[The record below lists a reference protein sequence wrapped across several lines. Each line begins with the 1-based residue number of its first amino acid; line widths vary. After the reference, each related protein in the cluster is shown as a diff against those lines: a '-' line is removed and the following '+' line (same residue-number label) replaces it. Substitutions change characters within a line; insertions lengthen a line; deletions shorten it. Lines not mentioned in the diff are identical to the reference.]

1 MGTVKDIVKAIT
13 RHAYKQ
19 NIERHNTINA
29 WLDYMIE
36 YFDASQYLT
45 RGGYERM
52 QKQKYQESEELYMA
66 TYMWMEITADNME
79 KGQASDVIGAVYEEL
94 FQSRGK
100 ASSLG
105 QFFTPV
111 PLCDVITICSQEG
124 QMKVNDNACGSGRTL
139 VSHYME
145 RVKSEGIS
153 KAYYIG
159 EDIDISSVKMCA
171 LNMMIHGMR
180 GRAIRHDALT
190 ERNFDYGLEVNEVR
204 YPFPSM
210 FYSVRKIQSKT

>member
-19 NIERHNTINA
+19 DIDRHNTINA

-36 YFDASQYLT
+36 YFDAGQYLT
-45 RGGYERM
+45 RGGYENM
-52 QKQKYQESEELYMA
+52 QKQKYRESEELYMA
-66 TYMWMEITADNME
+66 TYMWMNITADNMDN
-79 KGQASDVIGAVYEEL
+79 GQASDVIGAVYEEL

-111 PLCDVITICSQEG
+111 PLCDVITICSGEG
-124 QMKVNDNACGSGRTL
+124 QMRVNDSACGSGRTL

-145 RVKSEGIS
+145 TTKKGGLS

-159 EDIDISSVKMCA
+159 EDTDMTSVKMCA

-180 GRAIRHDALT
+180 GRAIRHDSLT
-190 ERNFDYGLEVNEVR
+190 DRGFGYGLEVNEVR

-210 FYSVRKIQSKT
+210 FYSVRKIQSRI

>member
-1 MGTVKDIVKAIT
+1 MAAIKDIVKAIS
-13 RHAYKQ
+13 RNAYRK

-29 WLDYMIE
+29 WLDYMIDF
-36 YFDASQYLT
+36 FDASQYLVK
-45 RGGYERM
+45 GGFERM
-52 QKQKYQESEELYMA
+52 QKEKFKESEELYMA

-111 PLCDVITICSQEG
+111 PLCDVITICSQDG
-124 QMKVNDNACGSGRTL
+124 NLRINDNACGSGRTL
-139 VSHYME
+139 ISHFME
-145 RVKSEGIS
+145 FSKGGETS

-159 EDIDISSVKMCA
+159 EDIDMSSVKMCA

-180 GRAIRHDALT
+180 GRAIRHDALID
-190 ERNFDYGLEVNEVR
+190 RGFDYGLEVNEVR
-204 YPFPSM
+204 QPFPSM
-210 FYSVRKIQSKT
+210 FYSVRKIEKM